1 MEKMNPRLLELNKM
15 LNEND
20 VLYQEMAKTFG
31 MSNCMLG
38 VLYAVRM
45 HQNAA
50 TKEIIRTT
58 SYHDEER
65 VEKTLKE
72 MVEKGYLQI
81 EGEEVSLT
89 RKGRDLAR
97 KTIDLI
103 ILCENEALEDLSEKE
118 HRTFTMLIR
127 RYTSLLR
134 HSLEE
139 VKRND
144 R

>member
-1 MEKMNPRLLELNKM
+1 M
-15 LNEND
+15 
-20 VLYQEMAKTFG
+20 
-31 MSNCMLG
+31 
-38 VLYAVRM
+38 
-45 HQNAA
+45 
-50 TKEIIRTT
+50 
-58 SYHDEER
+58 
-65 VEKTLKE
+65 
-72 MVEKGYLQI
+72 EKGYLQI

-103 ILCENEALEDLSEKE
+103 ILCENEALEDLSEKD